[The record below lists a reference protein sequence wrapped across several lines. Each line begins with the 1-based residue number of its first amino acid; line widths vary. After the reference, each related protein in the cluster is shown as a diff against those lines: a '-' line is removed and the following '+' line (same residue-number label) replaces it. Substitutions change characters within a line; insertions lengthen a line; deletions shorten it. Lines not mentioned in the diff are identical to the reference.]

1 MNLCQNEYVL
11 TASVSVLRRYEL
23 FKTLK
28 EFFFFFLSLS
38 VSART
43 SPKAQRPP
51 QSSRTVR
58 AANSHAQSTGTFS
71 QLL

>member
-11 TASVSVLRRYEL
+11 TASVSVLRQYEL

-28 EFFFFFLSLS
+28 EFFFSLSLS